1 MKNQYNT
8 LNVLLA
14 VGLACL
20 LIAGCKVNQP
30 PPTDDLLTTALPET
44 TVIPDQWAA
53 DALDTGKVDDGWVET
68 FNDPRLNSLVAEAM
82 TNNINLRISAAQV
95 ERAAALAR
103 IAGAALKPTVGVG
116 GAALGTQSSGSAF
129 EPGAGGVGVG
139 VSWEVDVWGRVRA
152 GTAAAEETLR
162 ATEADFEFARQ
173 SLAAQTSKSWFVAS
187 EAKLQVALSEEIVG
201 VYGETLRLA
210 EARVDIGKSSSKDV
224 HLARGNVAS
233 AEDALRQARIASEQS
248 LRSLEVLLGRYPSA
262 DLESASELVS
272 VPPPIPA
279 GVPSDIIARRPD
291 LLAAERRVASAFFLT
306 EEARLAKLPRFSLS
320 AGTAMTDLAG
330 AIGGLGAGIVAPL
343 YTGGALEGQLEAATA
358 DQKAAVATYAQTV
371 LVAFQEVE
379 SALTNERLLT
389 EREAFLEAVVAE
401 NMRALELSG
410 DEYEVGK
417 TDLLN
422 VLIAQERWVGGRI
435 GLLRIRS
442 ERLLERVNLH
452 LALGGSFEELDLATT
467 ESQQ

>member
-1 MKNQYNT
+1 
-8 LNVLLA
+8 
-14 VGLACL
+14 
-20 LIAGCKVNQP
+20 
-30 PPTDDLLTTALPET
+30 
-44 TVIPDQWAA
+44 
-53 DALDTGKVDDGWVET
+53 
-68 FNDPRLNSLVAEAM
+68 
-82 TNNINLRISAAQV
+82 
-95 ERAAALAR
+95 
-103 IAGAALKPTVGVG
+103 
-116 GAALGTQSSGSAF
+116 
-129 EPGAGGVGVG
+129 
-139 VSWEVDVWGRVRA
+139 
-152 GTAAAEETLR
+152 
-162 ATEADFEFARQ
+162 
-173 SLAAQTSKSWFVAS
+173 
-187 EAKLQVALSEEIVG
+187 
-201 VYGETLRLA
+201 
-210 EARVDIGKSSSKDV
+210 
-224 HLARGNVAS
+224 
-233 AEDALRQARIASEQS
+233 
-248 LRSLEVLLGRYPSA
+248 
-262 DLESASELVS
+262 
-272 VPPPIPA
+272 
-279 GVPSDIIARRPD
+279 
-291 LLAAERRVASAFFLT
+291 
-306 EEARLAKLPRFSLS
+306 
-320 AGTAMTDLAG
+320 
-330 AIGGLGAGIVAPL
+330 LGAGIVAPL